1 MNQKEAL
8 RKLQN
13 EELDILLAVSR
24 FCEENGIEWFMMSG
38 TALGALRHGGFIPWD
53 DDIDIGMFREQYD
66 RFLQLAAC
74 NLPNG
79 YSIHTFDNTHGFASM
94 FAKVYKDGT
103 IFQTAE
109 TKDTDCDQAIFIDI
123 FPFDLIP
130 IDATERKKCIR
141 KAMMWQRI
149 SYLYHSKVITVPHK
163 GARGFLERIACGVS
177 HYFVRVLFSRET
189 IRDNFNKLIVRNHTN
204 GDGGYL
210 TLSWPYL
217 DPIDRDVFYPPSQAS
232 FEGYELPVPAR
243 CEEYLSLWYG
253 DWRKLPDPENR
264 HTHLPQ
270 LLVFSDGSSWSNL
283 K

>member
-123 FPFDLIP
+123 FPFDLNP
-130 IDATERKKCIR
+130 
-141 KAMMWQRI
+141 
-149 SYLYHSKVITVPHK
+149 Y
-163 GARGFLERIACGVS
+163 VS
-177 HYFVRVLFSRET
+177 T
-189 IRDNFNKLIVRNHTN
+189 T
-204 GDGGYL
+204 
-210 TLSWPYL
+210 
-217 DPIDRDVFYPPSQAS
+217 
-232 FEGYELPVPAR
+232 
-243 CEEYLSLWYG
+243 
-253 DWRKLPDPENR
+253 
-264 HTHLPQ
+264 
-270 LLVFSDGSSWSNL
+270 
-283 K
+283 